1 MTAPVAN
8 GTVKG
13 HTDRYWEDL
22 QPGDRLL
29 SPGLTVTETHLVNW
43 AGLTGDVVSLHLDA
57 QYAAKTRFGQR
68 ITHGPFTLSTALGLV
83 TQAGYFGHVIAWLGL
98 DNVRALKPVL
108 IGDTIHAQA
117 TLTEA
122 REAKDP
128 AQGVWTFEYSVFNQH
143 DDIVMKFNTSFLLER
158 R

>member
-1 MTAPVAN
+1 MTAPVAS

-13 HTDRYWEDL
+13 HKDRFWEDL
-22 QPGDRLL
+22 QPGDQLL
-29 SPGLTVTETHLVNW
+29 SPGLTVTEAHLVNW

-57 QYAAKTRFGQR
+57 QYAATTRFGQR

-98 DNVRALKPVL
+98 DTVRALKPVM
-108 IGDTIHAQA
+108 IGDTIRARA

-122 REAKDP
+122 KEAKNP
-128 AQGVWTFEYSVFNQH
+128 TQGVWTFEYSVLNQH
-143 DDIVMKFNTSFLLER
+143 DDIVMTFTTSFLLER